1 MADYVL
7 SCCSPCD
14 LSNEWV
20 EKRDIK
26 RACRLMY
33 ATETLCVIVLMALA
47 LAICIAYYR

>member
-26 RACRLMY
+26 YVPFVVSLNGQEYLTGQHRFIY
-33 ATETLCVIVLMALA
+33 
-47 LAICIAYYR
+47 